1 MTADSNT
8 DRTGT
13 AEATLAELLDAA
25 QEAWI
30 ESGFRTADFDG
41 AQRIA
46 EAAYA
51 AAVELE
57 SRAGQARASLL
68 LGYILHYRLITVLI
82 AGGTL
87 DPAAV
92 PVEQEHFSR
101 ALSLYEPLNDP
112 VGVANALFGL
122 GLVEQVLRD
131 DWDAAMPYYRRAEAL
146 LPALESAG
154 DLYTRSEIHRHLGFY
169 HLVVTEQPAEAA
181 RELQTSLDLREQDGD
196 ARRIPSGLTALA
208 WAERA
213 AGNPGRAVDLLRRA
227 ASAAREAGLIPER
240 IADTESELR
249 EAEAALAARQQGQQG
264 QQ

>member
-1 MTADSNT
+1 MNADSNT
-8 DRTGT
+8 NHTDTT
-13 AEATLAELLDAA
+13 DATLAELLGAA

-30 ESGFRTADFDG
+30 ESGFCTADFDG
-41 AQRIA
+41 AQRVA

-51 AAVELE
+51 AAVELD
-57 SRAGQARASLL
+57 SRAGQALASLL

-82 AGGTL
+82 AGGSL
-87 DPAAV
+87 DTAAV
-92 PVEQEHFSR
+92 PIEREHFSH
-101 ALSLYEPLNDP
+101 ALSLYEPLNDA

-122 GLVEQVLRD
+122 GLVEQVLLD

-146 LPALESAG
+146 LPVLESAG

-169 HLVVTEQPAEAA
+169 HLVVTEQPAEAV
-181 RELQTSLDLREQDGD
+181 RELRTSLDLREQDGD

-213 AGNPGRAVDLLRRA
+213 AGEPGRAVDLLRRA
-227 ASAAREAGLIPER
+227 LTVAREAKLIPAR

-249 EAEAALAARQQGQQG
+249 EAEAELAAQQHGQQ
-264 QQ
+264 